1 MELKN
6 QIISDIEYLP
16 EQALRAV
23 SVVIKEFI
31 AMSAATPATIPDEN
45 VMALSR
51 RLMEQNKEAY
61 EVLAR

>member
-16 EQALRAV
+16 KQALRAV
-23 SVVIKEFI
+23 SAVIKEFI
-31 AMSAATPATIPDEN
+31 AMSAATQTTMPDEE
-45 VMALSR
+45 VMALSC

-61 EVLAR
+61 EVLAK